1 MKNKVLEGVVVSNSG
16 NMITILVDGENKV
29 FINDIFNL
37 KTGELVQ
44 FEVVNI
50 NHLKSAVIYD
60 KVDISE

>member
-1 MKNKVLEGVVVSNSG
+1 MKNKVLKGVVVSNSG

-37 KTGELVQ
+37 KAGELVK

>member
-37 KTGELVQ
+37 KTGELVK